1 MLLRPFITT
10 GGVVIILILV
20 AIFVA
25 AFIYTRKQRNNYLQE
40 GKIIVRPNQFWDYA
54 EIFTIANVTIAALL
68 QHIDI
73 ETLRKGGVTV
83 QQQSTSRIAFFH
95 QGYNEKWNAS
105 LDLTNS
111 QNGYNTYKLA
121 LHSYTVKGS
130 SSLTELPVNLMYTAV
145 EKAFLAF
152 DPNISVTTEYIDR
165 KTHRSLF

>member
-54 EIFTIANVTIAALL
+54 EIFTIANVTIEALL